1 MEALKTPYDILLK
14 PFVTEKTMLQI
25 ERDNKIWFFVHER
38 ATRDE
43 VKRAVEQISEMKVAN
58 VNILRDKEGKKAI
71 VKISKDFSAEELATK
86 LGIF

>member
-1 MEALKTPYDILLK
+1 MTTPYDIIIK
-14 PFVTEKTMLQI
+14 PFVTEKSMLQI
-25 ERDNKIWFFVHER
+25 EKNNTIWFIVNES
-38 ATRDE
+38 ATRSE
-43 VKRAVEQISEMKVAN
+43 VKKAIEEISGMKVSN